1 MKELITELFTTQ
13 EMCDHLIDIGYNVY
27 TIPFEEDD
35 GKGVEKI
42 NILAASKESQEVLEK
57 ILINEGCY
65 SFMQQFGLRNVF
77 LNLMEENLKK
87 FIVKSLIK

>member
-1 MKELITELFTTQ
+1 MRDLLSKLFTTQ
-13 EMCDHLIDIGYNVY
+13 EMSDYLSTLGYNIY
-27 TIPFEEDD
+27 TIPFQEDD

-57 ILINEGCY
+57 ILINEDCY

-77 LNLMEENLKK
+77 LNLIENNLKHL
-87 FIVKSLIK
+87 IIETLIK